1 MVLFLLIH
9 LHDGSTPHPS
19 IGVQPIFKVILKRH
33 GRTSQKCSDEEQK
46 KKKGCLPF
54 PSGFSI
60 PRPLMM
66 YGACVWFLLPARGD
80 IGGDQ
85 NWTHPC
91 GPPALFR
98 LPSSLLS
105 HPSNPIYRPFIVF
118 FFSFH
123 LSLIFLPSDLGS
135 RRPIP
140 SLVQL
145 LIGKRREEGR
155 KELFLPRFFHFKC
168 QIFLPFEGKRR
179 VLSKNRS
186 VPQSWAFFHFMF
198 TVELHF

>member
-1 MVLFLLIH
+1 MH
-9 LHDGSTPHPS
+9 LGPWTYLSFSLWFSSSSSICMMAQPPHPP

-46 KKKGCLPF
+46 KKRAVFPLPF
-54 PSGFSI
+54 RLFNSSSSHD
-60 PRPLMM
+60 
-66 YGACVWFLLPARGD
+66 VW
-80 IGGDQ
+80 
-85 NWTHPC
+85 C
-91 GPPALFR
+91 MC
-98 LPSSLLS
+98 
-105 HPSNPIYRPFIVF
+105 
-118 FFSFH
+118 
-123 LSLIFLPSDLGS
+123 S

-168 QIFLPFEGKRR
+168 QFFLPFEGKRR